1 MSEGFHK
8 TTPHG
13 SSMEQEWSRSGAG
26 VEQEWSRSGAGVEQE
41 WSKQNNNPN
50 DPMITP

>member
-1 MSEGFHK
+1 VKASIK
-8 TTPHG
+8 LPRTAL
-13 SSMEQEWSRSGAG
+13 QWSRSGAG